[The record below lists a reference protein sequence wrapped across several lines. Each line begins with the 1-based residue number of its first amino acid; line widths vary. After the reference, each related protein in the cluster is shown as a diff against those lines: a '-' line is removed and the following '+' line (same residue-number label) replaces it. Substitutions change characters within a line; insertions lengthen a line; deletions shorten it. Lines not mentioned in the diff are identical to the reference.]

1 MAYVQYLEHVQSH
14 EARSFHNRFK
24 TISLL
29 TRKPNSSCYV
39 LLRQPVALRVL
50 CHDPLPPKNEEALST
65 VRTTPLVLP
74 VPAEVEVSAVQR

>member
-39 LLRQPVALRVL
+39 LLRQPVALRVY
-50 CHDPLPPKNEEALST
+50 
-65 VRTTPLVLP
+65 VTTPCHRRTKKLYLQYVRLL
-74 VPAEVEVSAVQR
+74 SHYRYRQR